1 MVCYTSLLAKLL
13 FVLLGNVKE
22 VLEELVMQMDN
33 LRNNK
38 TVPYLNPY
46 KGIDDCIELVQRKI
60 KQLANESNKGSNQ
73 KTT

>member
-1 MVCYTSLLAKLL
+1 M
-13 FVLLGNVKE
+13 KE

-46 KGIDDCIELVQRKI
+46 KGIDDCIELVRKKI
-60 KQLANESNKGSNQ
+60 KTLPNEDAV
-73 KTT
+73 